1 MISDTEQID
10 HSRNH
15 LAHAVRHVGAASEH
29 LDSWADGVEKMA
41 GAHLAKA
48 GHAIGAATEQHA
60 MAKKHI
66 DSLIGREGWDGE
78 ADLEG
83 VKAASGNMQH
93 ELKMAGEQHAALGE
107 AMHGGDAKG
116 AIKVHKALRTHLD
129 KASAHG
135 QDAMNGIGR
144 ALEARGTADKA
155 AKPESVIKARL
166 YLDGDSLHLFTPIL
180 SEPLVVKFQDGSTHT
195 FQPIEKLSDGTLIVT
210 GFASV
215 ADYVDDQGDAITAK
229 ALNKAMSEWAPTGNI
244 RFQHDPQRPIGT
256 IRQPLIGKI
265 DDGVEP
271 PGWWMVKHPV
281 TGTDAAVIRPH
292 IIDEQAIKYFKS
304 GTLTGFSVG
313 GRVNPGGSEVRE
325 VEVDAMGR
333 VVQEAA

>member
-1 MISDTEQID
+1 MITDEEQID
-10 HSRNH
+10 HARNH
-15 LAHAVRHVGAASEH
+15 TNAAMRHLGAAGEH
-29 LDSWADGVEKMA
+29 LDGWLDHVQKMA

-48 GHAIGAATEQHA
+48 GHEIGQAMAQQA

-78 ADLEG
+78 ASVET
-83 VKAASGNMQH
+83 VKAANSGMQH
-93 ELKMAGEQHAALGE
+93 ELKQAAEQHASLGE
-107 AMHGGDAKG
+107 AVGEGDAHG
-116 AIKVHKALRTHLD
+116 AIKVHKALRAHID
-129 KASAHG
+129 KAVAHG
-135 QDAMNGIGR
+135 QDIVDGVGR
-144 ALEARGTADKA
+144 ALEGRGRNDKA
-155 AKPESVIKARL
+155 AARGELLKARL
-166 YLDGDSLHLFTPIL
+166 YLDGDSLHLFTPIIN
-180 SEPLVVKFQDGSTHT
+180 EPLVVKFQDGSAHT
-195 FQPIEKLSDGTLIVT
+195 FQPIDNLADGSLIVT

-215 ADYVDDQGDAITAK
+215 ADYVDDQGDAITPK
-229 ALNKAMSEWAPTGNI
+229 ALHKAMSEWAPTGNI

-256 IRQPLIGKI
+256 IRQPLLGKI

-292 IIDEQAIKYFKS
+292 IIDEGAIKYFKS

-333 VVQEAA
+333 VIQEAA